1 MRRLIN
7 PYEDKKMKTPNTLAK
22 LFLMAS
28 TSLVFTNSFVANAQ
42 EADSLID
49 AIAGGKAYLDERF
62 RVETVSEDAKALN
75 ATTATLRTKLGY
87 KTGTFKGLSGV
98 IEFEHSTDAG
108 IGDYNN
114 GINGKTAYPAII
126 DANHTE
132 VNQAYLAYT
141 GFDKTTIA
149 AGRQALN
156 LGNQRFVGTVGWRQN
171 DQTYDSVAVINNSV
185 EDLTAVFGYVWN
197 VNRIFGND
205 HPNGDLKTKTMT
217 FDATYKGVKGLAI
230 EGYGLLIDLDALG
243 VKALNSKTFGIRA
256 SGSQDVAD
264 GTKLLYAAEYANQT
278 DYKLNPNNYSANY
291 YNVEL
296 GVAVNGFTVKAGL
309 ETLGSYNGAAAFT
322 TPLATLHK
330 FNGWADK
337 FLGTPATGLRDF
349 YGQVSYAVKDTGT
362 EMDGTNLTL
371 VYHKFKSD
379 FGSIDYGS
387 EFDVSVSKKVFK
399 QFTVLL
405 KYANYSADTW
415 SSDTQKFWFQVATKF

>member
-1 MRRLIN
+1 
-7 PYEDKKMKTPNTLAK
+7 MKTPNTLAK

-28 TSLVFTNSFVANAQ
+28 TSLVFTNSFAANAQ
-42 EADSLID
+42 EADSLIA
-49 AIAGGKAYLDERF
+49 AIAGGTAYLDERF
-62 RVETVSEDAKALN
+62 RVETVSEDAKAFS
-75 ATTATLRTKLGY
+75 ASAATLRTKLGY

-108 IGDYNN
+108 IGNYNN
-114 GINGKTAYPAII
+114 GINDKGADYPAII

-132 VNQAYLAYT
+132 VNQAYLAYK
-141 GFDKTTIA
+141 GFDKTTVA
-149 AGRQALN
+149 VGRQALN

-171 DQTYDSVAVINNSV
+171 DQTFDAIAIINNSIK
-185 EDLTAVFGYVWN
+185 DLTVVHSYIWN

-205 HPNGDLKTKTMT
+205 HPNGDLKTKTISM
-217 FDATYKGVKGLAI
+217 DATYKGIKGLAI
-230 EGYGLLIDLDALG
+230 EGYGLMIDLDALG
-243 VKALNSKTFGIRA
+243 VKGLNSKTFGIRA
-256 SGSQDVAD
+256 SGATDLD
-264 GTKLLYAAEYANQT
+264 GGVKILYAAEYANQS
-278 DYKLNPNNYSANY
+278 DYKLNPTKYTASY
-291 YNVEL
+291 YNVEA
-296 GVAVNGFTVKAGL
+296 GVAAAGFTVKAGL
-309 ETLGSYNGAAAFT
+309 ETLGSDNGTAAFT

-337 FLGTPATGLRDF
+337 FLGTPANGLRDF
-349 YGQVSYAVKDTGT
+349 YGQVSYSVKDSGT